1 MLSTRFLSF
10 KIILFIFVIFFLF
23 SELFACGSNVAAVS
37 PLTVLSV
44 VAGNVQIIKSGAHE
58 WSNGTEG
65 MTLQAGDRIK
75 TENGSKATVTFF
87 DGSTIDL
94 NNDTEISLDKL
105 ASKSSSKTIGLTQ
118 TIGET
123 TSRVVSLV
131 DPASRYEI
139 QTQSCVAAVRGSNM
153 IVQVV
158 ADGTT
163 QVYNVEGTISI
174 TAQGKEILIP
184 VGLSSIAKP
193 GQIPSSPQPGLPPGL
208 GGTNATSISSRA
220 GWQQTGLYL
229 NAGDK
234 YFVEYR
240 GGSWTVDYRNFSYI
254 GPAGYSADIDKTIAV
269 GYSFKI
275 ESSVS
280 YGYLLGKVGNGKE
293 IPIGNQVGPFSADV
307 SGFLSLRIN
316 DIDSTLGDNDGSITV
331 NLRTPGDSTLIATG
345 SLRQNPPYAAVPAAS
360 SALGGYAA
368 IQTDGSVNVSLS
380 TGRPDTTYGVYL
392 ETYSNATG
400 GAANYQSWTTIG
412 SLTTDSN
419 GMSVFYGTISLGSGT
434 HYLQIVLSI
443 DGNWGPTAFGTDIN
457 TLIVK

>member
-1 MLSTRFLSF
+1 
-10 KIILFIFVIFFLF
+10 
-23 SELFACGSNVAAVS
+23 
-37 PLTVLSV
+37 
-44 VAGNVQIIKSGAHE
+44 
-58 WSNGTEG
+58 

-105 ASKSSSKTIGLTQ
+105 ASKSSSKNIGLTQ

-293 IPIGNQVGPFSADV
+293 IPIGNQGGPFSADV

-316 DIDSTLGDNDGSITV
+316 YIDSTLGDNDGSITV